1 MELLERLFN
10 KRFTK
15 DLEFRIGY
23 IVIYGICM
31 FGTTIAFGN
40 IDLYFMS
47 AERIMFSLMV
57 YGIMSVIWGIVV
69 SYSVSKNILKEQG
82 Q

>member
-1 MELLERLFN
+1 M
-10 KRFTK
+10 
-15 DLEFRIGY
+15 
-23 IVIYGICM
+23 VSVC

-69 SYSVSKNILKEQG
+69 SYSVSKNILKSKVNKMEELKWIRKLLSFS
-82 Q
+82 